1 MHMPIAQMSPVFVTI
16 VAVAAAAVIICH
28 IWVFHLLHEMRKL
41 NIRVIETLAE
51 SNVAIARLEQA
62 VLASNPSASDMRATA
77 AAVSKAM
84 KRPGVDVKNLLS
96 EQPPATGTSGTMD

>member
-1 MHMPIAQMSPVFVTI
+1 MPIAQMSPVFVTI
-16 VAVAAAAVIICH
+16 AVAAAAALIICH
-28 IWVFHLLHEMRKL
+28 IWVFRLLHEMRKL

-77 AAVSKAM
+77 AAVSRAM
-84 KRPGVDVKNLLS
+84 KRPGVAASSLVS
-96 EQPPATGTSGTMD
+96 EIPSSADPTGTAT